1 MDNFDLLLIVQA
13 VSHLERSELSA
24 DQVYMRDLYQLVT
37 MAETFVVKNFE
48 NLNVQEFTTILL
60 FYLRGGP
67 DGIHDRCLSR
77 ALLDKLLAKLT

>member
-1 MDNFDLLLIVQA
+1 LDNFDLLLIVQA

-48 NLNVQEFTTILL
+48 NLNV
-60 FYLRGGP
+60 
-67 DGIHDRCLSR
+67 
-77 ALLDKLLAKLT
+77 